1 MKNEIGIAEK
11 EVITPEGTIH
21 RTQRVDILDELGGV
35 YVVQVQETKQIIKN
49 VPTHC
54 IRKLDPKN
62 T

>member
-1 MKNEIGIAEK
+1 MKNEIGIATK
-11 EVITPEGTIH
+11 EIMSPDGVIH
-21 RTQRVDILDELGGV
+21 KTQRVEILDEAGGV
-35 YVVQVQETKQIIKN
+35 YVVKVLETKEVIKN